1 MTKPAKTL
9 TLTNKGTRTAAAPT
23 ARTVINALDPLQEP
37 SKVTVVTKPRR
48 TLSRTI
54 DAPERDTAAGG
65 EQAAPVVG
73 PTAVPTEPAAP
84 KADVVVRR
92 RAPKIIT
99 KTAEDASDAPQ
110 HAAAAPVDAAAE
122 ADAASTK
129 KVVRRAPRKTNTDAA
144 ALAAI
149 DTSGYTLPTVKVPA
163 PRGRRPSEYRPENEE
178 IAALNAMERA
188 ELSAAARARK
198 QSTKSAGASATGAQ
212 MNEQGL
218 EELRQKMAELIRT
231 GKERGF
237 LTHADLHDHLPDQSA
252 GQEAIDGLIAAFSDL
267 GIAVYEQTPDAETL
281 LLSDNVPAA
290 TGDDD
295 AEAAAVTALSSV
307 DGDFGRTTDPVR
319 MYMREMA
326 TVPLLTRQGEIDIA
340 RRIET
345 GLKDMMQAISA
356 SPATISEILAQI
368 DRVRNE
374 KITIDEVIDGFVD
387 ADATDDSAVLAAASD
402 EEGADEDLDD
412 EQAAEE
418 EEDTD
423 AGGAASLS
431 EEQLGQLQNKA
442 LQKFSVIAS
451 EFEKLR
457 AAAERDG
464 YGSDAYRS
472 AQDAISAEL
481 LGMRFSAKLVAKL
494 SDTLRTQVDEVRKI
508 ERQIMDIVVDKCGMP
523 RERFIKAFPGNE
535 TNLGWVDSEADGPH
549 AYCVVLRRNI
559 PAIKEQQQKL
569 ADLQARVALPLAEL
583 RKINRQMVAGEKRAQ
598 QAKRDMTEANLRLV
612 ISIAKKYVN
621 RGLQFLDL
629 IQEGNIGLLK
639 AVDKFEYRR
648 GYKFSTY
655 ATWWI
660 RQAITR
666 AIADQGRTIRVPVH
680 MIETINKMNRISRQ
694 MLMETGAEPDPA
706 TLAKKMD
713 MPEKKIREIMKIAKE
728 PISMDM
734 PMGDDGDSQLG
745 DFIEDGMTLSPADA
759 AMHASMRNVIKD
771 VLDSLPAREAKVLR
785 MRYGIDTG
793 SDLTL
798 EEVGKQFDVTRE
810 RIRQIES
817 KAMNKLRHASRAD
830 RLRTFLG
837 NE

>member
-110 HAAAAPVDAAAE
+110 QAAAAPVDAAAE

-508 ERQIMDIVVDKCGMP
+508 ERQIMDIVVNKCGMP

-535 TNLGWVDSEADGPH
+535 TNLGWVDSEADGPQ

-569 ADLQARVALPLAEL
+569 ADLQTRVALPLAEL
-583 RKINRQMVAGEKRAQ
+583 RKINKQMTAGERRAQ

-629 IQEGNIGLLK
+629 IQEGNMGLMK
-639 AVDKFEYRR
+639 AVEKFEYRR

-666 AIADQGRTIRVPVH
+666 AIADQARTIRIPVH
-680 MIETINKMNRISRQ
+680 MIETINKLIRTSRQ
-694 MLMETGAEPDPA
+694 MVQELGREP
-706 TLAKKMD
+706 TNEELAK
-713 MPEKKIREIMKIAKE
+713 RL
-728 PISMDM
+728 
-734 PMGDDGDSQLG
+734 QL
-745 DFIEDGMTLSPADA
+745 P
-759 AMHASMRNVIKD
+759 V
-771 VLDSLPAREAKVLR
+771 
-785 MRYGIDTG
+785 
-793 SDLTL
+793 
-798 EEVGKQFDVTRE
+798 
-810 RIRQIES
+810 
-817 KAMNKLRHASRAD
+817 
-830 RLRTFLG
+830 
-837 NE
+837 